1 MNKDFKIPPKLVGS
15 LTSGE
20 QLAEYFK
27 ELISNKFVLTGKT
40 RTDGSNIRK
49 LIASVLEKHP
59 LPKLA
64 QAGHYEIVPP
74 KGKGIPKITREFI
87 DTYIVTSGS
96 SYNLQV
102 WNRIPAVDTL
112 LITYE
117 SGENLKCTDVKFV
130 FVRINMEDNTI
141 SSIVI
146 LTPSYI
152 ENKFGKFGKPTI
164 KQQLLISG
172 KIRKK
177 IIDSESKIIIYKD
190 SKKIAT
196 YVRNDY
202 LKPIAGMTDEPIIEN
217 LFSIEL
223 LHEVVANKLIGFKLS
238 DLFYA
243 IFHQYYLAY
252 QDNRAERLAKYIKY
266 GTEDSTEIWMLRY
279 GFSFEEI
286 EWLKPCVESIDQ
298 TEIRFNGEI
307 ESLDDF
313 QRSSIA
319 QYLF

>member
-217 LFSIEL
+217 LF
-223 LHEVVANKLIGFKLS
+223 
-238 DLFYA
+238 
-243 IFHQYYLAY
+243 
-252 QDNRAERLAKYIKY
+252 
-266 GTEDSTEIWMLRY
+266 
-279 GFSFEEI
+279 
-286 EWLKPCVESIDQ
+286 
-298 TEIRFNGEI
+298 
-307 ESLDDF
+307 
-313 QRSSIA
+313 
-319 QYLF
+319 